1 MGVEYRAVVLVGV
14 PWRDV
19 PDDVLD
25 RLYEDYDEFSVISPH
40 YDADRADCLVG
51 IVVCQTGDY
60 DYAQADLDRL
70 KIAKAFKSV
79 KEQLGVEG
87 KLYLSPHGR

>member
-25 RLYEDYDEFSVISPH
+25 RLYEDYDEFSVISP
-40 YDADRADCLVG
+40 YCDAVNEDCLVG

-60 DYAQADLDRL
+60 SYGQLDLDRL
-70 KIAKAFKSV
+70 EVAKAFKSV

-87 KLYLSPHGR
+87 KLYLSPYGW